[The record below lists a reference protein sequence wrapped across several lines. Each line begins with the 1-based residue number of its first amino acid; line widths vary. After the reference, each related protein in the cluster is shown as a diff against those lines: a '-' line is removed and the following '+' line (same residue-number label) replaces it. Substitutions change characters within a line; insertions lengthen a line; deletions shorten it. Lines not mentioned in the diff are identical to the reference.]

1 MVLIGF
7 WVLQGESFLSVTKRV
22 PADTL
27 IVEGWIGRE
36 ALPGAKQEFKR
47 GGYNRLVITGGLT
60 GHSWS
65 ENRSSI
71 TATAERD
78 LLRLGFPSDKLLQAP
93 CEDVDNQRTYESA
106 MAAKRMMELKELHP
120 KSINVLTRKVH
131 ARRTH
136 LVYRKI
142 FSPAVEVGIISWD
155 PYVSRG
161 MWWQSSTRAKE
172 LLDETFGFAYEALL
186 SSGRSDGRVKARVLV
201 AAVLGL
207 SLSLFLRRWGNSRNA
222 EKPRSVPQ
230 PATPNHDVSN

>member
-1 MVLIGF
+1 MGF

-36 ALPGAKQEFKR
+36 ALPQAKQEFER
-47 GGYNRLVITGGLT
+47 GGYNRIVITGGLT

-65 ENRSSI
+65 KNRSSI

-78 LLRLGFPSDKLLQAP
+78 LLRLGFPSDQILQAP

-106 MAAKRMMELKELHP
+106 MAAKRMMEVKGLHP
-120 KSINVLTRKVH
+120 KSINILSRKVH

-142 FSPAVEVGIISWD
+142 FSPAVKVGIISWD
-155 PYVSRG
+155 PYASQGR
-161 MWWQSSTRAKE
+161 WWESSTRAKE

-186 SSGRSDGRVKARVLV
+186 SSGRPDRNVKNRFLM

-207 SLSLFLRRWGNSRNA
+207 SLFLILRRWGNRGMA
-222 EKPRSVPQ
+222 GKPGSLPRPSMPS
-230 PATPNHDVSN
+230 HDVSS